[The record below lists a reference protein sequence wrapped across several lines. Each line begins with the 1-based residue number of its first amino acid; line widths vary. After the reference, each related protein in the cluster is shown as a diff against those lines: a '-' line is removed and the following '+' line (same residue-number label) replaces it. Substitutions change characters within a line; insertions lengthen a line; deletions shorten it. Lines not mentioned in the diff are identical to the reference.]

1 MLVAGVDR
9 AAEAEAAGELGRF
22 VGKNIAV
29 HVLGD
34 DHVET
39 HRVAQEER
47 RHGVDDD
54 LFELNLGKAL
64 RDLAHFAQIQ
74 PVGDPEDIGLAYG
87 RDFPA
92 AGHRRLE
99 GAARDALA
107 AFRGDAAHRERHV
120 LGRHELREA
129 RVHVAVGI
137 EALGILA
144 VDHQIDALA
153 GEPDAEAR
161 SRGTDVGVEI
171 ELGAKLCRGVDPAFF
186 ARRVLVGRERS
197 ENHAF
202 RGARR
207 LEHAGGERR
216 AFLLQGGEADFLVL
230 PLESQL
236 EKDIGALENRERRR
250 GDLGPDAVAREDE
263 DSHCAGILASLIS
276 FAYICRSLLISAAN
290 SSGVPVT
297 ISLPP
302 CVTMRSRTSAERIA
316 LTSSALRRST
326 IALGVPAG
334 ASTPCHCEMSKFLMP
349 TSCMVGTSGRL
360 EARLPLDTAN
370 ARNFPARICGT
381 EVMTVSNMKVSWP
394 PSRSASA
401 GALPL

>member
-1 MLVAGVDR
+1 MLVPGVDR
-9 AAEAEAAGELGRF
+9 AAEAQAARELGRL
-22 VGKNIAV
+22 VREDVAV

-39 HRVAQEER
+39 HRVAQEEGG
-47 RHGVDDD
+47 HGVDDD
-54 LFELNLGKAL
+54 LFELNLGKVP

-74 PVGDPEDIGLAYG
+74 PVGDPENVRLVHGGDL
-87 RDFPA
+87 PA
-92 AGHRRLE
+92 ARHGSLE
-99 GAARDALA
+99 SAPRDALT
-107 AFRGDAAHRERHV
+107 AFRRDAAHRERHV
-120 LGRHELREA
+120 LGRHKLSEPH
-129 RVHVAVGI
+129 VHVAVGI
-137 EALGILA
+137 EAFGILA
-144 VDHQIDALA
+144 VDHQIDGLA
-153 GEPDAEAR
+153 GEPDSEPR
-161 SRGTDVGVEI
+161 SRRTDVGVEI
-171 ELGAKLCRGVDPAFF
+171 ELGAELCRRVDPAFF
-186 ARRVLVGRERS
+186 ARRVLVSRERP
-197 ENHAF
+197 ENHAH
-202 RGARR
+202 REARR
-207 LEHAGGERR
+207 FHHTGGERR
-216 AFLLQGGEADFLVL
+216 AFLLQRREADFLVL
-230 PLESQL
+230 PLEPQL
-236 EKDIGALENRERRR
+236 EEDIGAIENRQRRR
-250 GDLGPDAVAREDE
+250 RDLGPDAVAPQDK
-263 DSHCAGILASLIS
+263 DFHCAGILASLTS
-276 FAYICRSLLISAAN
+276 LAYICRSLLISAAK

-302 CVTMRSRTSAERIA
+302 CVAMRSWTSAERIA

-349 TSCMVGTSGRL
+349 ASCMVGTSGRL